1 MNTSGERSVL
11 EILPISTLL
20 GSCSMYKLMT
30 LRPDSM
36 PVIGS
41 VVACLFWFIDSAVD
55 TFIFQTNRLYL
66 EDLLAPD
73 VPELWMRVQIVLL
86 LMAFSLLSMSMLSR
100 HQRVRKKLKK
110 YKTEFE
116 NIVDQ
121 RTVDMSLTN
130 TQLREEILERQKI
143 EEKLIQLA
151 TIDPLTSI
159 PNRRKFDEVLEYEMN
174 RDSRY
179 KNELSLIFCDLDYF
193 KKINDKYGHK
203 IGDDALKAFTQL
215 VSDNIRKT
223 DVIARWGGEEFALLL
238 PETSIMVAASAA
250 EKLRSETE
258 RFDFPHVGHITA
270 SFGVTQYI
278 EGDTE
283 ASLIN
288 RADDALYKAKKNGR
302 NRIEMLPP
310 VKTIK
315 FACSEKRS
323 EEKA

>member
-1 MNTSGERSVL
+1 
-11 EILPISTLL
+11 
-20 GSCSMYKLMT
+20 
-30 LRPDSM
+30 M

-41 VVACLFWFIDSAVD
+41 VVACVFWFIDSAVD
-55 TFIFQTNRLYL
+55 TFVFETNRLYL

-73 VPELWMRVQIVLL
+73 APELWMRVQIVLL
-86 LMAFSLLSMSMLSR
+86 LMAFSLFVMLMLHR
-100 HQRVRKKLKK
+100 HQRVRDKLNK
-110 YKTEFE
+110 YRREFE
-116 NIVDQ
+116 NIIDQ
-121 RTVDMSLTN
+121 RTVDMNLTN
-130 TQLREEILERQKI
+130 SQLREEILERQKV

-193 KKINDKYGHK
+193 KKINDQHGHK
-203 IGDDALKAFTQL
+203 IGDDVLQAFTR
-215 VSDNIRKT
+215 VISGNIRKT

-238 PETSIMVAASAA
+238 PETSIMVAVRTA
-250 EKLRSETE
+250 EKLRREIE
-258 RFDFPHVGHITA
+258 QFEFLHVGHITA
-270 SFGVTQYI
+270 SFGVTRYI

-302 NRIEMLPP
+302 NRVEVLSP
-310 VKTIK
+310 VSSKSIVR
-315 FACSEKRS
+315 SEKNKEPEQS
-323 EEKA
+323 LI

>member
-1 MNTSGERSVL
+1 
-11 EILPISTLL
+11 
-20 GSCSMYKLMT
+20 
-30 LRPDSM
+30 M

-41 VVACLFWFIDSAVD
+41 ALACLFWFIDSAVD
-55 TFIFQTNRLYL
+55 TFVFESHRLYL

-73 VPELWMRVQIVLL
+73 ADELWMRVQVVLL
-86 LMAFSLLSMSMLSR
+86 LMVFSLLTMRMLSR
-100 HQRVRKKLKK
+100 HQRVRNKLKK
-110 YKTEFE
+110 YKSRFE
-116 NIVDQ
+116 SVVDQ
-121 RTVDMSLTN
+121 RTIDMQLTN
-130 TQLREEILERQKI
+130 TLLKEEILERQKI

-179 KNELSLIFCDLDYF
+179 KNELSLVFCDLDYF
-193 KKINDKYGHK
+193 KKINDRYGHK
-203 IGDDALKAFTQL
+203 IGDDVLKAFTRV

-223 DVIARWGGEEFALLL
+223 DVVARWGGEEFALLM
-238 PETSIMVAASAA
+238 PATSIMTAASTA
-250 EKLRSETE
+250 EKLRRETE
-258 RFDFPHVGHITA
+258 RFVFPHVGHITA

-302 NRIEMLPP
+302 NRVEMLPP
-310 VKTIK
+310 VRTIK
-315 FACSEKRS
+315 LVSSEKRS
-323 EEKA
+323 EEKV

>member
-1 MNTSGERSVL
+1 MF
-11 EILPISTLL
+11 
-20 GSCSMYKLMT
+20 KLMK
-30 LRPDSM
+30 LRPESM

-41 VVACLFWFIDSAVD
+41 VLACLFWFIDSAVD
-55 TFIFQTNRLYL
+55 TFVFKTHRLYL

-73 VPELWMRVQIVLL
+73 AGELWMRVQFVLL
-86 LMAFSLLSMSMLSR
+86 LMAFSLLTMLMLNR
-100 HQRVRKKLKK
+100 HHRVRNKLKK
-110 YKTEFE
+110 YKSDFE

-121 RTVDMSLTN
+121 RTVDMHLTN
-130 TQLREEILERQKI
+130 TLLKEEIQERQKI

-174 RDSRY
+174 RDARY
-179 KNELSLIFCDLDYF
+179 KNELSLVFCDLDYF
-193 KKINDKYGHK
+193 KKINDEHGHK
-203 IGDDALKAFTQL
+203 IGDDVLKAFTRV

-223 DVIARWGGEEFALLL
+223 DVVARWGGEEFALLL
-238 PETSIMVAASAA
+238 PETSIMIAASTA
-250 EKLRSETE
+250 EKLRRETE
-258 RFDFPHVGHITA
+258 RFDFPHVGHISA

-302 NRIEMLPP
+302 NRVEMLPP
-310 VKTIK
+310 IRTIK
-315 FACSEKRS
+315 LVSSNNRS
-323 EEKA
+323 EDKV